1 MANSR
6 VEFFGETLMDVTDT
20 TATPASVTAGKVFY
34 QADGQ
39 RAMGTAAYQP
49 KVFEEIVTLTTT
61 WQGTG
66 PYTQTVMTGQDTHY
80 RVDVTPTP
88 EQLAQIVADGVTIMQ
103 AANVD
108 GSIVV
113 TCVGAVPSVA
123 LAMRLVFVYTENGA
137 SEPPEPAEYEPKVIL
152 ISIPLTTTWTE
163 VSSSKFTQTVL
174 IGGNPKYKYDLQPSP
189 EQVSALNEA
198 GVTAMTMENTDGT
211 VVVTS
216 LGKVPTTAMTIQAT
230 KMMVYQN

>member
-39 RAMGTAAYQP
+39 RAVGTAAYQP

-88 EQLAQIVADGVTIMQ
+88 EQLAQIVSDGVTIMQ
-103 AANVD
+103 ANNVD

-152 ISIPLTTTWTE
+152 LSITLSTTWTE

-174 IGGNPKYKYDLQPSP
+174 IGENPKYKYDLQPSP

-198 GVTAMTMENTDGT
+198 GVTAMTVENTDGT

-216 LGKVPTTAMTIQAT
+216 LGKALTTTMTIQAT

>member
-20 TATPASVTAGKVFY
+20 TATPAGVTAGKVFY

-39 RAMGTAAYQP
+39 RAVGTAAYQP

-88 EQLAQIVADGVTIMQ
+88 EQLAQIVSDGVTIML
-103 AANVD
+103 ATNVD
-108 GSIVV
+108 GNIVV
-113 TCVGAVPSVA
+113 TCAGAVPSVA

-152 ISIPLTTTWTE
+152 LAINLSTTWTE

-174 IGGNPKYKYDLQPSP
+174 IGENPKYKYDLQPSP

-198 GVTAMTMENTDGT
+198 GVTAMTAENTDGT

-216 LGKVPTTAMTIQAT
+216 LGKAPTTAMTIQAT

>member
-39 RAMGTAAYQP
+39 RAVGTAAYQP

-61 WQGTG
+61 WEGTG
-66 PYTQTVMTGQDTHY
+66 PYTQTVMTGHDTHY

-88 EQLAQIVADGVTIMQ
+88 EQLAQIVSDGVTIMQ
-103 AANVD
+103 ANNVD

-137 SEPPEPAEYEPKVIL
+137 RDPPEPAEYEPKVIL
-152 ISIPLTTTWTE
+152 ISIPLTATWTE
-163 VSSSKFTQTVL
+163 VDGSKFTQTVL
-174 IGGNPKYKYDLQPSP
+174 IGENPKYKYDLQPSP

-198 GVTAMTMENTDGT
+198 GVTAMTVENTDGA

-216 LGKVPTTAMTIQAT
+216 LGKAPTTTMTIQAT